1 MRLCKVRKATN
12 VMVES
17 GITIEVK
24 NNIKERETGEGERER
39 GEMGEREE
47 KEREEGEERGILL
60 GCWILLVQHILLLD

>member
-17 GITIEVK
+17 GSTIEVK

-39 GEMGEREE
+39 GGMRERGERERRV
-47 KEREEGEERGILL
+47 KRE
-60 GCWILLVQHILLLD
+60 VYY

>member
-1 MRLCKVRKATN
+1 MRLCKVRKATK

-39 GEMGEREE
+39 GEMRERG
-47 KEREEGEERGILL
+47 EREEGEERGILL

>member
-39 GEMGEREE
+39 GEMRERGERERRV
-47 KEREEGEERGILL
+47 KRE
-60 GCWILLVQHILLLD
+60 VYY

>member
-17 GITIEVK
+17 GSTIEVK

-39 GEMGEREE
+39 GEMRERGERERRV
-47 KEREEGEERGILL
+47 KRE
-60 GCWILLVQHILLLD
+60 VYY

>member
-17 GITIEVK
+17 GSTIEVK

-39 GEMGEREE
+39 GGMR
-47 KEREEGEERGILL
+47 ERG
-60 GCWILLVQHILLLD
+60 G

>member
-17 GITIEVK
+17 GSTIEVK

-39 GEMGEREE
+39 GGMRERR
-47 KEREEGEERGILL
+47 KRERRVKRE
-60 GCWILLVQHILLLD
+60 VYY